1 MINFGLGPHFENILL
16 KAINKSSWYSVY
28 FDESYN
34 DIINKSQMDI
44 VVRYIF
50 NNKVVSQY
58 LTTKFL
64 GHTTAEDLKESLL
77 SALQNLDESKLVQI
91 SMDGPNSNWSMY
103 RKIKDYRKEKDLSE
117 LVNIGSCSLHI
128 AHRAFELGADA
139 TKRKL
144 DDISNSLHKLFKKAG
159 GWRTDYNSITGS
171 KLLPY
176 SFCNPLA

>member
-34 DIINKSQMDI
+34 DIINKSQMDTFGLY

-50 NNKVVSQY
+50 NNRVVSQY

-77 SALQNLDESKLVQI
+77 SALQNLD
-91 SMDGPNSNWSMY
+91 
-103 RKIKDYRKEKDLSE
+103 
-117 LVNIGSCSLHI
+117 
-128 AHRAFELGADA
+128 
-139 TKRKL
+139 
-144 DDISNSLHKLFKKAG
+144 
-159 GWRTDYNSITGS
+159 
-171 KLLPY
+171 
-176 SFCNPLA
+176 

>member
-1 MINFGLGPHFENILL
+1 
-16 KAINKSSWYSVY
+16 
-28 FDESYN
+28 
-34 DIINKSQMDI
+34 
-44 VVRYIF
+44 
-50 NNKVVSQY
+50 
-58 LTTKFL
+58 
-64 GHTTAEDLKESLL
+64 
-77 SALQNLDESKLVQI
+77 
-91 SMDGPNSNWSMY
+91 MDGPNSNWSMY

-176 SFCNPLA
+176 SFCYPLA